1 MSKAAEL
8 AALIGS
14 QTALS
19 NRNLII
25 NGAMNVAQRG
35 TSSTGVG
42 ASNGVFPCVD
52 RMKIF
57 AGNTAGRATVS
68 QVADVHDGFANALKF
83 ECTTADTS
91 IAAGENFGLIQ
102 ILEGQDLQ
110 HLKKGTSG
118 AKSLTLSFYVKG
130 NASATYTAE
139 LKDNDNDRHNT
150 QTFDVTTSWNRISLT
165 FAPDTTGELDDDN
178 GGSFQ
183 FGIWLHAGSDFTGG
197 TFASNTWAARVN
209 ANRVPPSA
217 TSFFDS
223 TDRTFF
229 ITGVQL
235 EVGET
240 ATPFEHEDYGTTLRK
255 GYRYY
260 YQVGGTNTHEPI
272 MTAAWYT
279 TTALA
284 GTFYYP
290 VDMRAAPSVS
300 KTGSISFLGAG
311 GTVGTSISGGGQ
323 TNTRNI
329 QLSISSGSGGTV
341 GKAGTLRATN
351 DTSMRV
357 KFDSEL

>member
-14 QTALS
+14 QTAQS
-19 NRNLII
+19 NKNLII

-42 ASNGVFPCVD
+42 ATGNVFPCID
-52 RMKIF
+52 RIKIF
-57 AGNTAGRATVS
+57 AGTTAGRATLS

-91 IAAGENFGLIQ
+91 IAADENFGLIQ
-102 ILEGQDLQ
+102 IIEGQNLQ

-150 QTFDVTTSWNRISLT
+150 QTFDVTTSWNRVSLT

-183 FGIWLHAGSDFTGG
+183 FGIWLHAGSTYTGG

-209 ANRVPPSA
+209 ANRVPSSA

-235 EVGET
+235 EVGEQ
-240 ATPFEHEDYGTTLRK
+240 ATPFEHEDISTTLAK
-255 GYRYY
+255 CQRYFFNFPDAN
-260 YQVGGTNTHEPI
+260 TNIH
-272 MTAAWYT
+272 AAPYNSSISLAHFQFPVT
-279 TTALA
+279 MRTLPTMAITDGA
-284 GTFYYP
+284 GT
-290 VDMRAAPSVS
+290 STS
-300 KTGSISFLGAG
+300 T
-311 GTVGTSISGGGQ
+311 GTSPEGFHQVYNDQYSNYISDF
-323 TNTRNI
+323 TA
-329 QLSISSGSGGTV
+329 S
-341 GKAGTLRATN
+341 A
-351 DTSMRV
+351 
-357 KFDSEL
+357 EL